1 MKRSLFYITY
11 ILNIKIIF
19 LLLITSTVFAQP
31 QKVVPP
37 NLNISEKKN
46 SENKFWLYSEISV
59 EYLDNVF
66 SLGESQKATMR
77 ENDARDQASGRYRN
91 MDSISDY
98 ILTPHLGINF
108 SIDNPVGGELT
119 IKPWL
124 KYNHY
129 HHNEKSSY
137 PEAGIELE
145 QSIMKNGSLRLEGK
159 LLEGYFKKNYI
170 SSFYDINANNNIT
183 KDERKYTG
191 AHYDEY
197 EGLIAYDHRVMK
209 KKDNTLGITLNI
221 MPFARYGVRKYN
233 AEFENRD
240 RKVSLGGMEFKFD
253 LKSKVS
259 LNVTYKYERVDC
271 PDGNELVLVNE
282 EGLGYDING
291 DGELDRNAALFTN
304 INRSSK
310 RHSLELEPSIKLGKK
325 WFLYAG
331 YELRKTLYKSDN
343 QLDLEHYGQSKYR
356 REFKAGIEYDLLK
369 SLSVQIEYNKLD
381 DEDDEFDDDSY
392 IQEGYVFSARYSF
405 K

>member
-1 MKRSLFYITY
+1 MKGVSFYIFK
-11 ILNIKIIF
+11 IKFIF
-19 LLLITSTVFAQP
+19 LLLLVTPTFIHSQEI
-31 QKVVPP
+31 PP
-37 NLNISEKKN
+37 SNVNTEEKK
-46 SENKFWLYSEISV
+46 SQKNKYKLYGEIGV

-66 SLGESQKATMR
+66 SLGESQKAVMR
-77 ENDARDQASGRYRN
+77 ENDPRDQTSGRYRN
-91 MDSISDY
+91 MNSISDY
-98 ILTPHLGINF
+98 ILTPRLEIIFNV
-108 SIDNPVGGELT
+108 DNPIGGELI

-137 PEAGIELE
+137 PEAGIEIKK
-145 QSIMKNGSLRLEGK
+145 SITKNGNLSLEGQV
-159 LLEGYFKKNYI
+159 LEGYFKKNYI
-170 SSFYDINANNNIT
+170 SGFNDINGNNNIT

-191 AHYDEY
+191 AYYDEY

-209 KKDNTLGITLNI
+209 KKDNALGIGLNI
-221 MPFARYGVRKYN
+221 MPFAGYGVRKYN

-240 RKVSLGGMEFKFD
+240 RKVSLGGMEFNFD
-253 LKSKVS
+253 SKSKVS

-282 EGLGYDING
+282 ESLGYDIND

-304 INRSSK
+304 IKRSSK
-310 RHSLELEPSIKLGKK
+310 RHSLELVPSIKLGKK
-325 WFLYAG
+325 LLLSAG
-331 YELRKTLYKSDN
+331 FRLRKTLYKSDN

-356 REFKAGIEYDLLK
+356 REFKSGIEYYFLK

-381 DEDDEFDDDSY
+381 AEDDEFDDDSY
-392 IQEGYVFSARYSF
+392 IQEGYFFSVRYSF